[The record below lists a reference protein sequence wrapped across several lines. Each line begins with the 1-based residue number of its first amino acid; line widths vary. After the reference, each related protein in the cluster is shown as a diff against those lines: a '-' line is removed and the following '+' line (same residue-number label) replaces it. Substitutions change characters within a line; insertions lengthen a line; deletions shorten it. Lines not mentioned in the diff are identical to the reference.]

1 MLVWDVNLILCT
13 VLVAGLLTEGSLLLQ
28 LLVLLPVLE
37 KNSTYFVQTQ
47 SLFQYK
53 WLDSYLDKLGTH
65 TPFEA
70 TPQADMV
77 AVSDQKCVFRREF
90 TRWASGAGFLTRCVC
105 SQRVYQAGERCWVCD
120 QMCVFPESVPGGREV
135 LGL

>member
-1 MLVWDVNLILCT
+1 MGKGLPVWETLSHFMGKV
-13 VLVAGLLTEGSLLLQ
+13 Q

-77 AVSDQKCVFRREF
+77 AVSDQ
-90 TRWASGAGFLTRCVC
+90 
-105 SQRVYQAGERCWVCD
+105 
-120 QMCVFPESVPGGREV
+120 
-135 LGL
+135 